1 MKALGLLLITVGFL
15 AGALIALQT
24 EENEVDWTRFL
35 PSAAL
40 GAVGVG
46 LARAGVKRETH
57 AEGAVSANVGNL
69 SKALDRVV
77 DNIRKIDAE
86 KAAMNPYDAHGRID
100 AVFRDDLTAFADA
113 RESIGHRYGLLAY
126 ADVMNEFAAGER
138 YLNRVWSASV
148 DGYIDEVQ
156 EYLGRARHQ
165 FEETQRKLGA
175 LVTRGS

>member
-1 MKALGLLLITVGFL
+1 MKALGLLLITLGFL
-15 AGALIALQT
+15 AGALVAAQT

-35 PSAAL
+35 PGAAL

-46 LARAGVKRETH
+46 LARAGVKRETQ
-57 AEGAVSANVGNL
+57 AVGAVSANVENL
-69 SKALDRVV
+69 REALDRVV
-77 DNIRKIDAE
+77 DKIRKMDDE

-100 AVFRDDLTAFADA
+100 ALFREDLTVFADA
-113 RESIGHRYGLLAY
+113 RESIGHRFGLSAY

-156 EYLGRARHQ
+156 EYVGRARHQ

-175 LVTRGS
+175 LGS